1 MSNEMNQPTETYKPE
16 GIAESAYLKAKEI
29 WDNRIGNARVQAYNW
44 RLAFFCTLGVCLV
57 LVIGLIFQSAKS
69 SITPYVVEVGK
80 DGEVLAVSKAVHAKG
95 NPTDPQIKYF
105 LSKWVTD
112 VRAMP
117 LDPVVKKQSWVGAY
131 AMMRQRAATKM
142 NELIKKDDPM
152 SKLGEQTIAVTPT
165 AIVRMSDS
173 TFQVRWTEDVY
184 SKEGAI
190 KESYRMTGL
199 ISIEFTQPTTEQEL
213 MRNPLGM
220 YVTDFSYS
228 REV

>member
-1 MSNEMNQPTETYKPE
+1 
-16 GIAESAYLKAKEI
+16 
-29 WDNRIGNARVQAYNW
+29 
-44 RLAFFCTLGVCLV
+44 
-57 LVIGLIFQSAKS
+57 
-69 SITPYVVEVGK
+69 
-80 DGEVLAVSKAVHAKG
+80 
-95 NPTDPQIKYF
+95 
-105 LSKWVTD
+105 
-112 VRAMP
+112 
-117 LDPVVKKQSWVGAY
+117 
-131 AMMRQRAATKM
+131 MMRQHAATKM

-165 AIVRMSDS
+165 AIVKMSDS
-173 TFQVRWTEDVY
+173 TFQVRWIEEVY